1 MTIRRKTYQ
10 YFLTQN
16 KHTID
21 LMLDLIKLIVLW
33 MLQNFPINL
42 IKLKDVLL
50 RKKIKMYYS
59 MKRRKLKASRLAVVP
74 RG

>member
-1 MTIRRKTYQ
+1 
-10 YFLTQN
+10 
-16 KHTID
+16 
-21 LMLDLIKLIVLW
+21 
-33 MLQNFPINL
+33 MLQNFRINL